1 MKIEIDFVLKNDP
14 DGKLHDLIMR
24 NFIDQHHWF
33 ENPYKDGVECDV
45 NGIQNNNEGLKYGR
59 ELFAVIAQQVAD
71 KKNTVLEFE
80 KVTYVI
86 NFVAKAYKPGDKIE
100 YGDLIEDKNLIF
112 LTRNKN
118 AS

>member
-14 DGKLHDLIMR
+14 DGKIHDLIMR
-24 NFIDQHHWF
+24 NFIDLHNWF

-45 NGIQNNNEGLKYGR
+45 GGIRNNVDGLRYAR

-71 KKNTVLEFE
+71 TENAVLEFE

-86 NFVAKAYKPGDKIE
+86 NFVARAYKPGDKIA

-112 LTRNKN
+112 FNNK
-118 AS
+118 